1 MVRWITS
8 QINFCLTSKTQGRE
22 PQDPGLFPVL
32 CPTRVGTLSRA
43 FNPQSGT
50 ETPHQPSRFVRGWP
64 PRAWGRLL
72 AVLAS
77 ASLIGNTPTCVGKTR
92 RRRQKLSALRFY
104 RQLERWWRGVQY
116 RKRPLL
122 PQYQIQKERDNKDT
136 NRRQQDIPVFH
147 KDKQTEDAKG
157 EEQ

>member
-8 QINFCLTSKTQGRE
+8 QINFCFTSKTQGRE

-64 PRAWGRLL
+64 PRAWGRL
-72 AVLAS
+72 AEDARSCPPFVFIG
-77 ASLIGNTPTCVGKTR
+77 SLRDGGVVSSTGKGRSFRNTRYRKSETTKTPTAANRIYQYSIRTNKQRTP
-92 RRRQKLSALRFY
+92 KAKSS
-104 RQLERWWRGVQY
+104 RGILYTPRNVS
-116 RKRPLL
+116 
-122 PQYQIQKERDNKDT
+122 
-136 NRRQQDIPVFH
+136 
-147 KDKQTEDAKG
+147 
-157 EEQ
+157 